1 MRKRTRTDRYDT
13 DTAKVIGSKNGVT
26 LYRKTNGE
34 YFTATAAGITPLA
47 YMTAKVWGADN
58 LPTEVYRRQFG
69 DVDSSGPRKTYTFRL
84 SAGAYELVKRE
95 AGQTGETLSDVVE
108 RAIFFLIDI

>member
-1 MRKRTRTDRYDT
+1 
-13 DTAKVIGSKNGVT
+13 
-26 LYRKTNGE
+26 
-34 YFTATAAGITPLA
+34 
-47 YMTAKVWGADN
+47 MTAKVWGADN
-58 LPTEVYRRQFG
+58 LPQEVYRRQFG